1 MLVEFSSD
9 DQIVQA
15 YNKASRNLL
24 SLGLLDPQASD
35 AEYINIKKALF
46 KKMYKAEIIM
56 IESLWVLH
64 GLEFDNEFDFLN
76 FMSTWG

>member
-76 FMSTWG
+76 FMATWG